1 MNTTTAKEMKMKSET
16 MTMNANELRKILEDV
31 ADDYGAECT
40 RSRNEAEKLNQQ
52 NSEWAS
58 QAFDH
63 AQAMQRITHQLDTM
77 VQMLYRLGGSGD
89 ITITFSK

>member
-1 MNTTTAKEMKMKSET
+1 MKSET

-31 ADDYGAECT
+31 ADDYNAERK
-40 RSRNEAEKLNQQ
+40 RSYEEAQKLNQQ
-52 NSEWAS
+52 NNEWW
-58 QAFDH
+58 QEAFDH

-77 VQMLYRLGGSGD
+77 VQMLYRLSGSGD